1 MESDS
6 NMSSERERE
15 FFGSENEDDM
25 KISHAVGKAGSDE
38 EMIQT
43 GNMCAGADD
52 PGSEETKSVK
62 MKKTPRQPSQRE
74 REEHERTHLPFRD
87 WCTHCIKAKSRN
99 DPHKRET
106 DVMKDEE
113 FTDNAISTVS
123 FDYSYFNDKLGKMT
137 KEEYNEALNK
147 GERMNK
153 PMIVIEDRETGAI
166 VAHMCSQKG
175 PGDKWIVRRIG
186 KDLEEMG
193 YGGTRIILKC
203 DQENPIAAVQQEVI
217 KNRPDAATV
226 PRHTAQSESRS
237 RMDVSR
243 TQSEESR
250 SKYARSTTTLSLGT
264 DHPVFEWLVE
274 WAATTLTIF
283 VTRGDGK
290 TSYEKIGGRTRDNLP
305 IATFGER
312 VCYLPLKTNKRD
324 RSKLERLREG
334 IWLVMRLR
342 TNEALIGTPGG
353 VVKTRTIRILPED
366 EKWSGASILDVK
378 GTPRRPNPLVDDD
391 NVPEEITACTFDL
404 QGQDDHDRRHEERA
418 SQEPVLV
425 RMSDIVPRTV
435 TEEAWR
441 SMYVTRRLIA
451 QHGKTPGCP
460 GCENLGEKNGPSH
473 STECRQRLQN
483 EMSTTREVKIKLDE
497 EQKRRDAF
505 TARRTM
511 AASHT
516 PVAKSPSSS
525 VEHERRAQP
534 SKRARITSE
543 ADSSNSTVMRD
554 ITTQGPPG
562 ADTTSET
569 NMRDSSKRQADVGVE
584 ELEQDT
590 NDGGD
595 EAATLGDD
603 VEMGVE
609 SQGEQA
615 PGLSGLDVAELKSF
629 PRATQPKVT
638 TESKGSS
645 IMNTASVC
653 PVTGI
658 CYDFSELEDR
668 NRAVSRLCS
677 EKPHVLIT
685 SPLHSSSSK
694 PVSLN
699 VRSRGTSEREQV
711 TRRAREHLEFIC
723 KLIMIQ
729 HRNKRYF
736 IHEHPDDTHLW
747 HKREDKG
754 QQRLQ
759 LTAVYC
765 NRRRV

>member
-1 MESDS
+1 MIQGV
-6 NMSSERERE
+6 RRQ
-15 FFGSENEDDM
+15 
-25 KISHAVGKAGSDE
+25 ISQDE
-38 EMIQT
+38 EDTQT
-43 GNMCAGADD
+43 AVTTRTRGTRAD
-52 PGSEETKSVK
+52 TF
-62 MKKTPRQPSQRE
+62 TFPRLVCTLHQGQVQE
-74 REEHERTHLPFRD
+74 RSTQE
-87 WCTHCIKAKSRN
+87 
-99 DPHKRET
+99 RET

-147 GERMNK
+147 GERMNR

-217 KNRPDAATV
+217 KNRPDVATV
-226 PRHTAQSESRS
+226 PRHSPVGESQSNGRVENAIRRVQEQVRAFS
-237 RMDVSR
+237 DQLKAR
-243 TQSEESR
+243 TGV
-250 SKYARSTTTLSLGT
+250 SLGT

-274 WAATTLTIF
+274 WAATTLTRF
-283 VTRGDGK
+283 VIRGDGK

-334 IWLVMRLR
+334 IWLGMRLR

-391 NVPEEITACTFDL
+391 NVPEDITECAFDQ
-404 QGQDDHDRRHEERA
+404 QGQDDHDRGHEESA

-425 RMSDIVPRTV
+425 RMSEIVPRTV

-451 QHGKTPGCP
+451 QYGKTPGCP

-473 STECRQRLQN
+473 STECRQRLQDQ
-483 EMSTTREVKIKLDE
+483 MSNTSEGKTKLSE

-505 TARRTM
+505 TARRM
-511 AASHT
+511 MSASHV
-516 PVAKSPSSS
+516 PVAESPSGSI
-525 VEHERRAQP
+525 EHEKRAQP
-534 SKRARITSE
+534 SKRARIASE
-543 ADSSNSTVMRD
+543 ADSSHSTVMQD
-554 ITTQGPPG
+554 VTTQGSPR
-562 ADTTSET
+562 ADPTSET
-569 NMRDSSKRQADVGVE
+569 SMRDSSKRQADVDIE
-584 ELEQDT
+584 ELEQDA
-590 NDGGD
+590 ND
-595 EAATLGDD
+595 ESNENVTLGHD
-603 VEMGVE
+603 VEMGAG

-615 PGLSGLDVAELKSF
+615 PGLSGVNVAESKSS
-629 PRATQPKVT
+629 PRATQPKT
-638 TESKGSS
+638 TTRSKESS

-658 CYDFSELEDR
+658 CYDFSKLEDR

-677 EKPHVLIT
+677 EKPYVLIT
-685 SPLHSSSSK
+685 SPLHPNSSK
-694 PVSLN
+694 PVPLN
-699 VRSRGTSEREQV
+699 VRSRGTSDREQV
-711 TRRAREHLEFIC
+711 TQKHGNTLNSFA
-723 KLIMIQ
+723 
-729 HRNKRYF
+729 NSS
-736 IHEHPDDTHLW
+736 
-747 HKREDKG
+747 
-754 QQRLQ
+754 
-759 LTAVYC
+759 
-765 NRRRV
+765 